1 MARLDRYTAAVMLAQ
16 EILQANPAR
25 DELMIMEA
33 IDDLI
38 DEVRAGRRNQA
49 EYMNVVAQLEKHGLC
64 SLRVEKRTHLS
75 LVTPDEFDDLVREG
89 A

>member
-25 DELMIMEA
+25 DELMIQQA
-33 IDDLI
+33 LDDI
-38 DEVRAGRRNQA
+38 VDEVRAGRRNQA

-64 SLRVEKRTHLS
+64 SLRADRPHLA
-75 LVTPDEFDDLVREG
+75 LVKEES
-89 A
+89 